1 MYTLRFDEN
10 DLAHNRRGYLSEP
23 QRQLVE
29 HNAATMR
36 TQGRQT
42 LRWFGGW
49 FALILVI
56 GAAIELGRAGWDPA
70 RFTSSSWQGLAIAA
84 ALLVVMFAI
93 AAGSS
98 LWTTRRYHRGAIHS
112 VEGVARVVDKQVWHH
127 GPYPVRNLELKRGP
141 FRKFTF
147 RFQDAESLGYFR
159 DGARYRVYYLPAAIP
174 VALSAETL
182 DG

>member
-10 DLAHNRRGYLSEP
+10 DLAHDRRGYLSEP
-23 QRQLVE
+23 QRQLAE

-36 TQGRQT
+36 TQGLQA
-42 LRWFGGW
+42 LRWFGAW
-49 FALILVI
+49 FALILVA
-56 GAAIELGRAGWDPA
+56 GAVVELGRAGWDPA
-70 RFTSSSWQGLAIAA
+70 RLTPSGGQGLGIAA

-93 AAGSS
+93 AAGSA
-98 LWTTRRYHRGAIHS
+98 LWSTRRYHRGAIRS
-112 VEGVARVVDKQVWHH
+112 VEGVARVVDKQVWHG
-127 GPYPVRNLELKRGP
+127 GPHPVRNLELRRGL

-159 DGARYRVYYLPAAIP
+159 GGARYRVYYLPAAIP
-174 VALSAETL
+174 IALSAEKL